1 VITGFVAL
9 FLTGFVSLIGQIVL
23 LRELNVA
30 FFGVELI
37 YLIALG
43 VWLLLTALGT
53 IAGRR
58 RDSPSPGRTLVLF
71 LLFSLCLPLGVVILR
86 GSRTAL
92 GGVPGA
98 YLPILRQMAALV
110 TALAPVALLSGVLF
124 KNAAGLYAVKK
135 RTLAGA
141 YGIESAGALTGGIL
155 AALCLRWG
163 IPNFSLAV
171 ACALIAAGTVLLFFP
186 GKEKPRLRLAA
197 PGALVLLTLLLWQA
211 APIDRAMTAW
221 NHSGL
226 LETRDSPYARITI
239 TALAGQ
245 ISVFENGALSF
256 ETEGTEA
263 ELLAHLAAL
272 QHPDPRRILLLGGGI
287 DGTIR
292 ELLKHHPARIDWV
305 ELDPVLIAMTRR
317 HLPEVIRASL
327 DHPSVHLIAADPR
340 GILQEGG
347 ERYDLILIGTPEPT
361 SGQANRFYTREFF
374 RECAG
379 RLAPDGIVALRL
391 PTPENLWTPH
401 LIRRTASIRH
411 ALAAVFPNLQALPGT
426 TTVITASPAPLPRSP
441 EILSGRL
448 REREIQTR
456 LVSAPYIRYLFT
468 NDRYRDLEKQLK
480 ETGVPM
486 NTDIRPVCYPYA
498 AVIWLSRFFP
508 KLAVAD
514 LPGFGADWWGLR
526 YARWAIAA
534 GITLLFLAGRL
545 FPGVRR
551 WLLVAAAGFIGIV
564 FEAVLLLAYQSKEG
578 ALYQDIG
585 LLLMAF
591 MAGLAL
597 GAWLLNEGVRWTG
610 LRRQRT
616 RLWGSALCAGFCLLG
631 AAVIGSVRGMVP
643 GGLVPTALLIAGAG
657 FLVAG
662 VLAYAGLYRVRDQQS
677 VIAPLYA
684 ADLLGGC
691 LGSLLGSLVL
701 IPLLG
706 LDGAVLGMI
715 LLAALSALLI

>member
-1 VITGFVAL
+1 MTPAVVAL

-53 IAGRR
+53 ITGRW
-58 RDSPSPGRTLVLF
+58 RDSASPDRTAFLF
-71 LLFSLCLPLGVVILR
+71 LFFSLCLPLGVVILR
-86 GSRTAL
+86 GSRMAL

-98 YLPILRQMAALV
+98 YLPFLQQMAALV
-110 TALAPVALLSGVLF
+110 IALAPVGLLSGFLF
-124 KNAAGLYAVKK
+124 RNAAESYVVKG

-155 AALCLRWG
+155 ATVCLRWG
-163 IPNFSLAV
+163 VQNLSLAV
-171 ACALIAAGTVLLFFP
+171 SCSLIAAGAVLPFFP
-186 GKEKPRLRLAA
+186 GKEKPRLRLV
-197 PGALVLLTLLLWQA
+197 ALSVSLLMVVLLWQA
-211 APIDRAMTAW
+211 VPLDRATTAW
-221 NHSGL
+221 NHPGL
-226 LETRDSPYARITI
+226 LETRDSPYARITV

-245 ISVFENGALSF
+245 ISVFENDALSF

-263 ELLAHLAAL
+263 ELFAHLAAL
-272 QHPDPRRILLLGGGI
+272 QHPDPHRILLLGGGI

-292 ELLKHHPARIDWV
+292 ELLRHRPVRIDWV
-305 ELDPVLIAMTRR
+305 ELDRDLIAVTRR
-317 HLPEVIRASL
+317 HLPEVIQASL
-327 DHPSVHLIAADPR
+327 NHPAVHLIVADPR
-340 GILQEGG
+340 RFLRESGA
-347 ERYDLILIGTPEPT
+347 RYDLILIGTPEPT

-379 RLAPDGIVALRL
+379 RLAPDGVIALRL

-411 ALAAVFPNLQALPGT
+411 ALASVFPNVLALPGT
-426 TTVITASPAPLPRSP
+426 TTVITASPAALPRSP

-448 REREIQTR
+448 REREIRAR

-468 NDRYRDLEKQLK
+468 NDRYRDLEKRLK
-480 ETGVPM
+480 ETEVPM

-508 KLAVAD
+508 KLAIAD
-514 LPGFGADWWGLR
+514 LPGFGADWRGIR
-526 YARWAIAA
+526 YAPWAIAL
-534 GITLLFLAGRL
+534 GIALLFAASRL
-545 FPGVRR
+545 FRTWRR
-551 WLLVAAAGFIGIV
+551 GLLVAAAGFIGIV
-564 FEAVLLLAYQSKEG
+564 FEAVLLLAYQANEG

-585 LLLMAF
+585 LLLMMF

-597 GAWLLNEGVRWTG
+597 GAWLLNEAVRWTG
-610 LRRQRT
+610 LRRHHT
-616 RLWGSALCAGFCLLG
+616 RRWGIALLAGFCLLG
-631 AAVIGSVRGMVP
+631 AAMIGYVNGMFP
-643 GGLVPTALLIAGAG
+643 GGLITTALLLAVAG

-662 VLAYAGLYRVRDQQS
+662 ILAYAGLYRVRDQQT

-701 IPLLG
+701 IPLFG
-706 LDGAVLGMI
+706 LDGAIMGMI
-715 LLAALSALLI
+715 LLAALAALLI

>member
-1 VITGFVAL
+1 MITDVVAL

-58 RDSPSPGRTLVLF
+58 RDSPSPGRTVVLF
-71 LLFSLCLPLGVVILR
+71 LLFSLCLPLGVAILR
-86 GSRTAL
+86 GSRLAF

-98 YLPILRQMAALV
+98 YLPVLRQMAALV
-110 TALAPVALLSGVLF
+110 IALAPVALLSGVLF
-124 KNAAGLYAVKK
+124 KNAAGLYAVKR

-141 YGIESAGALTGGIL
+141 YGIESAGALIGGIL

-163 IPNFSLAV
+163 IQNFSLAI
-171 ACALIAAGTVLLFFP
+171 ACSLIAAGVVLLFFVE
-186 GKEKPRLRLAA
+186 KEKLLLRLASL
-197 PGALVLLTLLLWQA
+197 GVFALLGLLLWQA
-211 APIDRAMTAW
+211 APFDRAMTAW
-221 NHSGL
+221 NHPGIL
-226 LETRDSPYARITI
+226 ATHDSPYGRITV

-245 ISVFENGALSF
+245 ISVFENDALAF
-256 ETEGTEA
+256 ETQGTEA
-263 ELLAHLAAL
+263 EPLAHLAAL
-272 QHPDPRRILLLGGGI
+272 QHPEPRRILLLGGGI

-292 ELLKHHPARIDWV
+292 ELLRHRPERIDWV

-317 HLPEVIRASL
+317 HLPEVIQASL
-327 DHPSVHLIAADPR
+327 THPAVHLIAADPR
-340 GILQEGG
+340 RILQERGA
-347 ERYDLILIGTPEPT
+347 RYDLILVGMPEPS
-361 SGQANRFYTREFF
+361 SGQTNRFYTREFF
-374 RECAG
+374 QECTG
-379 RLAPDGIVALRL
+379 RLAPDGIVAVRL

-401 LIRRTASIRH
+401 LSRRTASIRH
-411 ALAAVFPNLQALPGT
+411 ALASVFPNVLALPGT

-441 EILSGRL
+441 EILTGRL
-448 REREIQTR
+448 QGREIRAR
-456 LVSAPYIRYLFT
+456 LISAPYIRYLFT
-468 NDRYRDLEKQLK
+468 NDRFLDLEKRLK
-480 ETGVPM
+480 ETTVPM

-508 KLAVAD
+508 KLASAD
-514 LPGFGADWWGLR
+514 LPGFGLDGWGFG
-526 YARWAIAA
+526 YAPWIIAP
-534 GITLLFLAGRL
+534 GIAFLFLVGRL
-545 FPGVRR
+545 FPAWRR
-551 WLLVAAAGFIGIV
+551 GLLVAAAGFIGIV
-564 FEAVLLLAYQSKEG
+564 FESVLLLAYQSKEG

-585 LLLMAF
+585 LLLMMF

-597 GAWLLNEGVRWTG
+597 GAWLLNEAIRWTG
-610 LRRQRT
+610 LRRHRT
-616 RLWGSALCAGFCLLG
+616 RWWGSALLAGFCLLG
-631 AAVIGSVRGMVP
+631 VAVIGSVQGMLP
-643 GGLVPTALLIAGAG
+643 GGLITTALLIAAAG

-662 VLAYAGLYRVRDQQS
+662 VLAYAGLYQVRDQQT
-677 VIAPLYA
+677 VITPLYA

-701 IPLLG
+701 IPLFG

-715 LLAALSALLI
+715 LLAILSALLI